1 MTKQEI
7 RDMVVRVRG
16 FYTDSLDG
24 KSVSFTGVNG
34 RTITNHDPAAMRAE
48 LEYWENRLR
57 NVSCRGGGYKLANF
71 V

>member
-1 MTKQEI
+1 MTKQELSE
-7 RDMVVRVRG
+7 MVVRVRG

-34 RTITNHDPAAMRAE
+34 RTITNHDPIAMRAE
-48 LEYWENRLR
+48 LAYWEKRLR
-57 NVSCRGGGYKLANF
+57 NASGRGGGYKLANF

>member
-7 RDMVVRVRG
+7 QDMVVRVRG
-16 FYTDSLDG
+16 FYMDSLDG

-34 RTITNHDPAAMRAE
+34 RTITNHDPAAMREE
-48 LEYWENRLR
+48 LEYWESRLR
-57 NVSCRGGGYKLANF
+57 KASCRGGGYKLANF